1 MLKVSAR
8 HAPVLRLPR
17 RFYAQKTRVVIGPRL
32 KNLDEIKE
40 YLGKPTWSVE
50 KYLQSS
56 SNGETQPPSRETVEK
71 LLKLSGLP
79 NENVEMFQATLGK
92 QLAFINKVQSLPVDE
107 SLDPSHARIID
118 RNSEALD
125 YESLSC
131 SVEQQETEKDSK
143 MGEVGGS
150 WDGTGLAAISE
161 NGFYVL
167 REGLLKNRK

>member
-1 MLKVSAR
+1 MS
-8 HAPVLRLPR
+8 
-17 RFYAQKTRVVIGPRL
+17 
-32 KNLDEIKE
+32 
-40 YLGKPTWSVE
+40 
-50 KYLQSS
+50 
-56 SNGETQPPSRETVEK
+56 
-71 LLKLSGLP
+71 
-79 NENVEMFQATLGK
+79 
-92 QLAFINKVQSLPVDE
+92 
-107 SLDPSHARIID
+107 

-150 WDGTGLAAISE
+150 WDSAGLAAISE